1 MSNPDP
7 VIHDLKN
14 VLANLRPGFSFEGL
28 VAMPDPAPAKPVEEL
43 AAVVHLLTQTEAA
56 NVDS

>member
-1 MSNPDP
+1 MNKPEP
-7 VIHDLKN
+7 VIHDLKA
-14 VLANLRPGFSFEGL
+14 VLAHLRHGHSFEGV
-28 VAMPDPAPAKPVEEL
+28 VALADPAPAKPVEEL